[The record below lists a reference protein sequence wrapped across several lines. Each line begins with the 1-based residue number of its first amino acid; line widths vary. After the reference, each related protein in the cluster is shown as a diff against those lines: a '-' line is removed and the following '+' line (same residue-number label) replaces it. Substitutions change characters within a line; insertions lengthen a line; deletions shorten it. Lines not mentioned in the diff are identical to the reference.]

1 MNHPNYLHRRIDSN
15 TRAAHD
21 RAFFNVLVGLII
33 VCVIAILAGKAHG
46 QEMAQRPP
54 AAKPEAK
61 PTPAPNPPTSPYQ
74 PTDPESKDGRILQLE
89 AINNLK
95 DWQTAAMQLKEYS
108 AYNQSLARLQMW
120 CQQIQ
125 TAHGWPAEVGCD
137 PNQNPIVFAVQPRQ
151 VQVQAVPIT
160 AVPSVTTVS
169 PESAHVPISAPAK
182 PKKP

>member
-1 MNHPNYLHRRIDSN
+1 MNHPNYLHRRLDSN
-15 TRAAHD
+15 TRIAHD
-21 RAFFNVLVGLII
+21 RAFFRVLLVLIV

-46 QEMAQRPP
+46 QEMGQRPP

-61 PTPAPNPPTSPYQ
+61 PATAPAVSLSAITYQ
-74 PTDPESKDGRILQLE
+74 PTDPEAKDGRILQLE

-125 TAHGWPAEVGCD
+125 TAHSWPAEVGCD
-137 PNQNPIVFAVQPRQ
+137 PNQNPIIFVRQ
-151 VQVQAVPIT
+151 RQQVAPVIT
-160 AVPSVTTVS
+160 ASPAMPSASATPPVSS
-169 PESAHVPISAPAK
+169 PEIGRAHV
-182 PKKP
+182 